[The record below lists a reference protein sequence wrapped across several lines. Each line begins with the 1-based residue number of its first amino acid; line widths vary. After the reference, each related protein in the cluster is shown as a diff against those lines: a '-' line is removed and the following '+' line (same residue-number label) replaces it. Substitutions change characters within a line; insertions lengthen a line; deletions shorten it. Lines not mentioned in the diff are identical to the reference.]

1 MSQDTKLLE
10 QALTHTG
17 QLLEQVT
24 PGQYGLPTP
33 CEEFD
38 VRALVGHLLAGNPY
52 YVVLARGGAPDFALF
67 AHDHLGGRRPGE
79 VYAEGAE
86 EVLAAWRTEGAL
98 QRRTGAAPGRPA
110 PAGGGPARLGPRHR
124 HRSGPHRR
132 PRRRRGRAAH
142 LVRQPPGRR
151 PYRDRHV
158 RPGQERPGGRP
169 RLRSARRLL
178 RPHRPTGVRLVN
190 RATGPHP
197 VV

>member
-1 MSQDTKLLE
+1 MSQDIQLLE

-86 EVLAAWRTEGAL
+86 EVLAAWRTKGAL
-98 QRRTGAAPGRPA
+98 QRRMPLP
-110 PAGGGPARLGPRHR
+110 GGGPGPRLADLHLLEAVLHGWDLATATGQDR
-124 HRSGPHRR
+124 TGDPDAVEAVLHTWYGNHPDAARTGTGMFGPARSVPADAPASDRLAAYF
-132 PRRRRGRAAH
+132 GRT
-142 LVRQPPGRR
+142 
-151 PYRDRHV
+151 V
-158 RPGQERPGGRP
+158 RPGYG
-169 RLRSARRLL
+169 S
-178 RPHRPTGVRLVN
+178 
-190 RATGPHP
+190 
-197 VV
+197 